1 MRRKSKIFKSFV
13 LKKWKGADPCILING
28 RGCWASCHSNCPE
41 FWVIT
46 WEPRRYSQWVRISHR
61 VCRQE
66 WNGRNCFGRAPI
78 SAPMGRVGLL
88 PHVHWN
94 SWARFQAWPEWQIL
108 ASLENAAFF
117 HGLPTPGGT
126 LNWLQK
132 VEHRVRVQA
141 SQTGLLLSSSECL
154 GQRWW

>member
-1 MRRKSKIFKSFV
+1 MRRQSKILKSFV

-28 RGCWASCHSNCPE
+28 KGCWASCHSNCPE

-46 WEPRRYSQWVRISHR
+46 WEPRRYSQWVRISHG

-88 PHVHWN
+88 PHV
-94 SWARFQAWPEWQIL
+94 Q
-108 ASLENAAFF
+108 LEF
-117 HGLPTPGGT
+117 
-126 LNWLQK
+126 
-132 VEHRVRVQA
+132 
-141 SQTGLLLSSSECL
+141 LSSFSSLTGMTDCGFPWKCCLLPWPTCIWRDAQLAAKNLSTECGFRPHRL
-154 GQRWW
+154 VF